1 MGGRLVREARLAAGA
16 TVDILIE
23 GGRIAELGT
32 RLSAPAGVTE
42 LDARSLLALPGG
54 VDPHVHF
61 NEPGARTAWEGWA
74 AGSAAAAAGGVTT
87 VVEMPLNA
95 SPPTVDV
102 AAFDRK
108 LAAARASSR
117 VDFGLWGGVIPGNRD
132 QLRPLAER
140 GVVGFKAFLC
150 SSGVV
155 DFPAADPATLLEAM
169 SVIAEMGLTLA
180 VHAESEEITAALA
193 CAATGSGRRTMGDY
207 LASRPVVA
215 ETDAIARM
223 LELAH
228 DTGCSLHIV
237 HISSARGVELVT
249 CARRSGL
256 PVSCEVT
263 PHHLLLDREDAVRLG
278 AVAKCAP
285 PLRDRKETERLW
297 AALASRE
304 IDWVASDHSPAPP
317 ELRDEAD
324 LFASWGGI
332 AGVQSGLE
340 LLLTEARLP
349 VTLIPEITAS
359 EAADRLRLAGKGRLE
374 VGADAD
380 LVLVELGPPRELSAQ
395 ELRSR
400 HRRSPYIGRTLTAR
414 VRHTLLRGEPIE
426 PRGPPRGRLL
436 VPGRRLAAGH

>member
-1 MGGRLVREARLAAGA
+1 MGGRLVREARLADGA
-16 TVDILIE
+16 TVDILID
-23 GGRIAELGT
+23 GGRIAALGT
-32 RLSAPAGVTE
+32 GLVAPAGVTE
-42 LDARSLLALPGG
+42 LDARGLLVLPGG
-54 VDPHVHF
+54 VDAHVHF
-61 NEPGARTAWEGWA
+61 NEPGPRTAWEGWA

-108 LAAARASSR
+108 LAAAGASSR
-117 VDFGLWGGVIPGNRD
+117 VDFGLWGGVIPGNRG

-150 SSGVV
+150 SSGVG
-155 DFPAADPATLLEAM
+155 DFPAADPVTLLEAM
-169 SVIAEMGLTLA
+169 AVIAETGLTLA

-193 CAATGSGRRTMGDY
+193 GVAMGAGRRTMRDY

-223 LELAH
+223 IELAH
-228 DTGCSLHIV
+228 ATGCALHVV
-237 HISSARGVELVT
+237 HISTARGVELVAD
-249 CARRSGL
+249 ARQSGL

-263 PHHLLLDREDAVRLG
+263 PHHLLLDLEDAVRLG

-285 PLRDRKETERLW
+285 PLRDRRETEQLW
-297 AALASRE
+297 AGLASRE

-349 VTLIPEITAS
+349 LNLIPEITA
-359 EAADRLRLAGKGRLE
+359 AAPADRLRLAGKGRIE
-374 VGADAD
+374 VDADAD
-380 LVLVELGPPRELSAQ
+380 LVLVELGPQRELAAR

-400 HRRSPYIGRTLTAR
+400 HRRSPYIGRALTAR

-426 PRGPPRGRLL
+426 PGGRSRGRLL
-436 VPGRRLAAGH
+436 VPARRLPAGQ